1 MIPPHLDFR
10 RLKRIVAI
18 EQVLD
23 DQGWLGQLKKRGHHF
38 VGPCPIHRGDNPN
51 AFVVHSTKKIWRCF
65 TGCDAGGDLV
75 ELVLRLRGGSYRDA
89 AAYLA
94 TLAGT
99 PTTRS
104 ILIMPTR
111 SSTFRPFAR
120 QLPLDPTIPFLR
132 QKGIRPQIAKRF
144 EVGAFHGR
152 GMLAGCIAVRLF
164 DPHGKPLGYAGRRLE
179 PQKVTRYGKWRF
191 PTGLPRN
198 TLLYGYHRAAHL
210 AHNTVV
216 LVECPWGVLRL
227 AQLEVP
233 AVALLGTHF
242 SQAQLELLLHWS
254 KVVLLMDGDKAGRN
268 AAAVIRHRLPR
279 THAINLPEGIDP
291 DDLSDHELEKIRDS
305 LLL

>member
-1 MIPPHLDFR
+1 MIPLHLDFR

-23 DQGWLGQLKKRGHHF
+23 DQGWLGQLKRRGHLL

-75 ELVLRLRGGSYRDA
+75 KLVLRLRGGSYRDA

-99 PTTRS
+99 PTPSS
-104 ILIMPTR
+104 ILIM
-111 SSTFRPFAR
+111 STPSRAFRPFAR
-120 QLPLDPTIPFLR
+120 QLPLDPTTPFLR
-132 QKGIRPQIAKRF
+132 QKGIWPQIAKRF

-152 GMLAGCIAVRLF
+152 GMLAGCVAVRLF
-164 DPHGKPLGYAGRRLE
+164 DPHGRPLGYAGRRLE
-179 PQKVTRYGKWRF
+179 PQQVTRFGKWRF

-198 TLLYGYHRAAHL
+198 ALLYGYHRAVHL
-210 AHNTVV
+210 SNNAVV

-227 AQLEVP
+227 AQLEIP
-233 AVALLGTHF
+233 AVALLGTHC
-242 SQAQLELLLHWS
+242 SHAQQELLLHWS

-268 AAAVIRHRLPR
+268 AAAVIRDRLPR
-279 THAINLPEGIDP
+279 SHVINLPEGTDP
-291 DDLSDHELEKIRDS
+291 DDLNNQKLAKIRDCFP
-305 LLL
+305 L

>member
-18 EQVLD
+18 EQLLD
-23 DQGWLGQLKKRGHHF
+23 DQGCLGHFKRRGQHL

-75 ELVLRLRGGSYRDA
+75 ELARRLQGGSYRDA

-99 PTTRS
+99 PTPSS
-104 ILIMPTR
+104 IRIMPAQDR
-111 SSTFRPFAR
+111 IFRPFTR
-120 QLPLDPTIPFLR
+120 QLPLDPTTPYLR
-132 QKGIRPQIAKRF
+132 QKGIWPQIAKRF
-144 EVGAFHGR
+144 EVGAFYGR
-152 GMLAGCIAVRLF
+152 GTLAGCVAVRLF
-164 DPHGKPLGYAGRRLE
+164 DPHGRPLGYAGRRLE
-179 PQKVTRYGKWRF
+179 PQQVTRYGKWRF

-198 TLLYGYHRAAHL
+198 TLLYGYHHAAHL
-210 AHNTVV
+210 SYNAVV

-227 AQLEVP
+227 AQLEIP

-242 SQAQLELLLHWS
+242 SQPQQELLLHWS
-254 KVVLLMDGDKAGRN
+254 KVVLLMDGDKAGRD
-268 AAAVIRHRLPR
+268 AALTIHRRLPE
-279 THAINLPEGIDP
+279 TYAIKLPEGLDP
-291 DDLSDHELEKIRDS
+291 DDLSDHELERIREY
-305 LLL
+305 LPL